1 MWFERDGLGVHS
13 VGLDAREQRR
23 YFAPETVTALESLP
37 PRELEALHDALA
49 ELEADVLVEYDPDD
63 AAIDHAAE
71 DRWRAATPPAEMAFP
86 AVTDDFAP
94 AFTEHVQQLD
104 PRWRLDAAAVAF
116 ELVGTIL
123 DPWWAAQRA
132 RRAATWRTTA
142 RRRRGTRRARR
153 R

>member
-23 YFAPETVTALESLP
+23 YFAPETVTALQAMA

-63 AAIDHAAE
+63 QAIDHEDE
-71 DRWRAATPPAEMAFP
+71 DRWRAAAPPAEMAFP
-86 AVTDDFAP
+86 PATDDFVQ
-94 AFTEHVQQLD
+94 AFTDHVRTLS

-116 ELVGTIL
+116 ELVGTLL
-123 DPWWAAQRA
+123 DPWWAAERA
-132 RRAATWRTTA
+132 RRTATWRTTA